1 MYCIHTSTG
10 TLQISNETLETTTVA
25 TVKIPIQIIFSIPE
39 DDVNIAFTVFTE
51 SSLFPMSKNET
62 DIFLGSAVVSINV
75 LGVLPQ
81 ENLIAPVQLDFK
93 IRNPNTGNSEVN
105 YSLSVCLRF
114 CLSLSVSVFV
124 SVFVSLS
131 SVSVSVC
138 LYLSVCLFVCLS
150 VCLSLS
156 LCLCLSLSMCVCVSV
171 SVSVLVSPLELI
183 NRRVILRPSFCYSIN
198 IFFALISE
206 YH

>member
-1 MYCIHTSTG
+1 MMYCIHTSTG

-25 TVKIPIQIIFSIPE
+25 TVKIPIQIISSIPEE

-62 DIFLGSAVVSINV
+62 DIVLGSAVVSINV

-105 YSLSVCLRF
+105 YSLSLSLSLCF
-114 CLSLSVSVFV
+114 CLSLS
-124 SVFVSLS
+124 LS
-131 SVSVSVC
+131 
-138 LYLSVCLFVCLS
+138 LYL
-150 VCLSLS
+150 LSLS
-156 LCLCLSLSMCVCVSV
+156 LSV
-171 SVSVLVSPLELI
+171 SI
-183 NRRVILRPSFCYSIN
+183 C
-198 IFFALISE
+198 
-206 YH
+206 

>member
-1 MYCIHTSTG
+1 MMYCIHTSTG

-25 TVKIPIQIIFSIPE
+25 TVKIPIQIIFSIPEE

-114 CLSLSVSVFV
+114 CLSLSL
-124 SVFVSLS
+124 SLS
-131 SVSVSVC
+131 LSLYLLSLSLSVSIC
-138 LYLSVCLFVCLS
+138 QFVCLS

-156 LCLCLSLSMCVCVSV
+156 LSLSLYVCVCLSVCLSLFLFLC
-171 SVSVLVSPLELI
+171 
-183 NRRVILRPSFCYSIN
+183 
-198 IFFALISE
+198 
-206 YH
+206 

>member
-1 MYCIHTSTG
+1 MMYCIHTSTG

-25 TVKIPIQIIFSIPE
+25 TVKIPIQIIFSIPEE

-105 YSLSVCLRF
+105 YSLSVCLHF

-131 SVSVSVC
+131 SVSVSVSVSVC

-150 VCLSLS
+150 VCLCLSVSVSLS
-156 LCLCLSLSMCVCVSV
+156 LCVCVCVCLCFCV
-171 SVSVLVSPLELI
+171 SLSIRI
-183 NRRVILRPSFCYSIN
+183 N
-198 IFFALISE
+198 
-206 YH
+206 